1 MSTIVVSSKGQIVLP
16 AEIRRRLGM
25 GAGARIEV
33 LEEDDGLKLRVV
45 RAVATSEL
53 TAMEGMVKGP
63 IEMRSFVTGK
73 TLQVDLPSFYSNPP
87 ESLQNLL
94 PTKFEQG
101 PEFFQKKAAGSEEVL
116 KYRNYLKGR
125 AIGWEISAFKPYFPG
140 LKNDGDV
147 AEAAR
152 ILSQAWGG
160 GLLAAPMMPALQ

>member
-1 MSTIVVSSKGQIVLP
+1 MFR
-16 AEIRRRLGM
+16 AFNREITLS
-25 GAGARIEV
+25 
-33 LEEDDGLKLRVV
+33 L
-45 RAVATSEL
+45 S
-53 TAMEGMVKGP
+53 AMEGMVKGP